1 MSSWTS
7 GYVAEV
13 GYTHGF
19 YRELTPALLCQIA
32 LAKGVRGPS
41 GSAPLT
47 YCELGCGQGFSANL
61 IAAANP
67 HIQVFATDFN
77 PAHILGARSL
87 AAEAE
92 TGNVQFF
99 DQSFHDFVDE
109 PSLPAFDIISLHGI
123 YSWITPGN
131 RDDIVEFIRRKL
143 KPGGLVYI
151 SYNALPGWAAG
162 MPLRQLFAQHADTTS
177 GPILPRVDAALDFV
191 GKLRSSNAAFFR
203 ANASVGS
210 RLDQIMKHDRRYL
223 AHEYFNAEWN
233 PFYYAEV
240 ARDLEAAKLAYL
252 GSANLMD
259 DINEVNLTTDQAALL
274 DSIGDPALRETVR
287 DYIVNQQFR
296 RDVFIKGRVEMT
308 SWEVQHRW
316 LDNRFGLST
325 LRSEVPL
332 KVNGALG
339 EATLHAEVYGPILDS
354 LAEGPRTLREMMT
367 DASMTGRTVMQ
378 VARALCVLMGA
389 GRVEPCLD
397 AEGEETRAQSARRF
411 NTAIMKRARFS
422 TELTHLASP
431 TTGGGIGVP
440 RFSQLFLLAEQEG
453 HADAPNYVW
462 DVLSEQGQR
471 LVKEGKVIEGAKGN
485 LAELASLHQT
495 FVAQQLPVLK
505 QLDIA

>member
-19 YRELTPALLCQIA
+19 YRELTPALLCQVA
-32 LAKGVRGPS
+32 LTKGARAPS
-41 GSAPLT
+41 ASAPIT

-67 HIQVFATDFN
+67 HIQVYATDFN
-77 PAHILGARSL
+77 PAHILNARAL

-92 TGNVQFF
+92 AGVQFF
-99 DQSFHDFVDE
+99 DQSFRDFLGE

-123 YSWITPGN
+123 YSWITPEH
-131 RDDIVEFIRRKL
+131 RADIVEFIRRKL

-162 MPLRQLFAQHADTTS
+162 MPLRQLFAQHAAATS
-177 GPILPRVDAALDFV
+177 GPILPRVDAALEFV
-191 GKLRSSNAAFFR
+191 EKLRASNAGFFR
-203 ANASVGS
+203 ANASIGA
-210 RLDQIMKHDRRYL
+210 RLEAIMKHDRRYL

-233 PFYYAEV
+233 PFYYSEV
-240 ARDLEAAKLAYL
+240 AADLEAAKLGFL
-252 GSANLMD
+252 GSALLLD
-259 DINEVNLTTDQAALL
+259 DIAEVNLTADQAALL
-274 DSIGDPALRETVR
+274 DGISDPALRETVR

-296 RDVFIKGRVEMT
+296 RDVFVKGRVEMT

-316 LDNRFGLST
+316 LDARFALSM

-339 EATLHAEVYGPILDS
+339 EATLHADVYGPILDA
-354 LAEGPRTLREMMT
+354 LADGPTTLREMM
-367 DASMTGRTVMQ
+367 AGAPLSGRTVMQ
-378 VARALCVLMGA
+378 VARAVCVLMGA

-397 AEGEETRAQSARRF
+397 EEGEEARAESARRF
-411 NTAIMKRARFS
+411 NTAVMKRARFS

-431 TTGGGIGVP
+431 VTGGGVTVP
-440 RFSQLFLLAEQEG
+440 RFSQLFLLAAQEG
-453 HADAPNYVW
+453 QDDAPKFVW
-462 DVLSEQGQR
+462 DIIAGQGQQ
-471 LVKEGKVIEGAKGN
+471 LIKEGKLIQGAKAN
-485 LAELASLHQT
+485 LAELTQMHRA
-495 FVAQQLPVLK
+495 FVDQLLPVLR
-505 QLDIA
+505 QLKVA

>member
-1 MSSWTS
+1 M
-7 GYVAEV
+7 
-13 GYTHGF
+13 
-19 YRELTPALLCQIA
+19 
-32 LAKGVRGPS
+32 
-41 GSAPLT
+41 
-47 YCELGCGQGFSANL
+47 LGEQ
-61 IAAANP
+61 
-67 HIQVFATDFN
+67 
-77 PAHILGARSL
+77 
-87 AAEAE
+87 
-92 TGNVQFF
+92 
-99 DQSFHDFVDE
+99 
-109 PSLPAFDIISLHGI
+109 
-123 YSWITPGN
+123 
-131 RDDIVEFIRRKL
+131 
-143 KPGGLVYI
+143 
-151 SYNALPGWAAG
+151 
-162 MPLRQLFAQHADTTS
+162 
-177 GPILPRVDAALDFV
+177 
-191 GKLRSSNAAFFR
+191 
-203 ANASVGS
+203 
-210 RLDQIMKHDRRYL
+210 L

-471 LVKEGKVIEGAKGN
+471 LVKDGKVIEGAKGN